1 MVDNVKIF
9 FFHFIN
15 YSILDRYESTC
26 KCLTI

>member
-1 MVDNVKIF
+1 MIMLKYF